1 MKLMY
6 TYLCHSFHCSKMF
19 LKLTMYTIVPHPF
32 QNTAHSFLRSML
44 SSPFILI
51 KIPLQV
57 TLMVLKKGQTV
68 LHHGASLFSGFYET
82 WMTSLLLYLHTS
94 QSCLSK
100 NFTCIQSTCSLALH
114 QDLRF
119 ALVKSNRNVSTIFY
133 IQICQ
138 LILLTTL
145 EHLYYFQKMLFLS
158 FLPSCTKTGLNF
170 SRPLL
175 SSANSM
181 KIKFLAPKSYFVL

>member
-6 TYLCHSFHCSKMF
+6 TCLCHSFHCSKMF
-19 LKLTMYTIVPHPF
+19 LKLTIYTIVPLPF
-32 QNTAHSFLRSML
+32 QNTAHFFLRSML

-100 NFTCIQSTCSLALH
+100 NLTCIQSTCSLALH

-133 IQICQ
+133 MQICQ

>member
-6 TYLCHSFHCSKMF
+6 TCLCHSFHCSKMF
-19 LKLTMYTIVPHPF
+19 LKLTIYTIVSLPF

-100 NFTCIQSTCSLALH
+100 NLTCIQSTCSLALH
-114 QDLRF
+114 QRF

-133 IQICQ
+133 MQICQ
-138 LILLTTL
+138 LILLTTQTFIL
-145 EHLYYFQKMLFLS
+145 FSETAISVFSAKLYL
-158 FLPSCTKTGLNF
+158 
-170 SRPLL
+170 
-175 SSANSM
+175 
-181 KIKFLAPKSYFVL
+181 

>member
-19 LKLTMYTIVPHPF
+19 LKLTIYTIVPFPF
-32 QNTAHSFLRSML
+32 QNIAHSFLRSML

-100 NFTCIQSTCSLALH
+100 NLTCIQSTCSLALH

-133 IQICQ
+133 MQICQ
-138 LILLTTL
+138 LILLTTRTFIL
-145 EHLYYFQKMLFLS
+145 FSETAISVFSAKLYQNWSEFF
-158 FLPSCTKTGLNF
+158 
-170 SRPLL
+170 
-175 SSANSM
+175 
-181 KIKFLAPKSYFVL
+181 

>member
-1 MKLMY
+1 
-6 TYLCHSFHCSKMF
+6 
-19 LKLTMYTIVPHPF
+19 MYTIVPLPF

-100 NFTCIQSTCSLALH
+100 NLTCIQSTCSLALH

-133 IQICQ
+133 MQICQ

-181 KIKFLAPKSYFVL
+181 KIKFLAPKSYFVLWFPSPPRQSKFFRLIQL